1 MNLFKYRKIILQDFK
16 IVKVSVQEMFRERIQ
31 CSGGILWI
39 NSGEVCVGYQLHG
52 NIFRP
57 VFPHER
63 QKLIDQM
70 LNELLVTD
78 FWKKQQNKY
87 KTELLKIEKL
97 PIECVETIVTF
108 IC

>member
-1 MNLFKYRKIILQDFK
+1 MNLFKYRKIILQDFN
-16 IVKVSVQEMFRERIQ
+16 IVKVSVQEMFRERIP
-31 CSGGILWI
+31 CSGDILWI

-63 QKLIDQM
+63 QKLIDQT
-70 LNELLVTD
+70 LKELLVTV
-78 FWKKQQNKY
+78 WQNKY